1 MLSRASIRRVTLSRR
16 GLLRAK
22 RVALRR
28 KIALFGQGPR
38 SLFDFGPTG
47 SSCEDG
53 DHFSLAGAS
62 GRLRAQLSDPS
73 EYENVRLDPPSCP
86 PT

>member
-1 MLSRASIRRVTLSRR
+1 MTLSRR

-22 RVALRR
+22 RLALRR
-28 KIALFGQGPR
+28 KIALFGEGPR
-38 SLFDFGPTG
+38 SLFDFGPNAG
-47 SSCEDG
+47 ISCSSTANRC
-53 DHFSLAGAS
+53 SLAGAA

-73 EYENVRLDPPSCP
+73 EYENVRLGSTFTP